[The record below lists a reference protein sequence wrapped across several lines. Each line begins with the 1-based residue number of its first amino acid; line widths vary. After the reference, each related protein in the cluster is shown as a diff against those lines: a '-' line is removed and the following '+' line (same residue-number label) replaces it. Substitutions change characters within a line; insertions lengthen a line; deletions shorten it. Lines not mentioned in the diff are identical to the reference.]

1 MLEDEVV
8 VAVVVQDA
16 TAGQV
21 GATSDDQI
29 RRRQAMMAD
38 SREFPLRVQSDPFDR
53 VVNRKARQLLETTH
67 QLPVI
72 GARSSRVTGLEQER
86 QANGKPPLLDPSQHG
101 LLPIRL
107 DAAEQQTRPG

>member
-1 MLEDEVV
+1 MLEDEVI

-21 GATSDDQI
+21 GAGSDDQV
-29 RRRQAMMAD
+29 RRRQAMMTD

-53 VVNRKARQLLETTH
+53 VVNRKSRQLLETAH

-72 GARSSRVTGLEQER
+72 GSRSSRVASLEQER
-86 QANGKPPLLDPSQHG
+86 QADGKPPLLDPSQNG

-107 DAAEQQTRPG
+107 DAA